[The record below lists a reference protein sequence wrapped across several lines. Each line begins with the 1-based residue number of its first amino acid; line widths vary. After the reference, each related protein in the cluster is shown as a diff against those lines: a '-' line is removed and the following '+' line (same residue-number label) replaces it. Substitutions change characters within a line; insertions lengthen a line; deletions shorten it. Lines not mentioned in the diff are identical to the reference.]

1 MFCSKC
7 GQQNSDNGSF
17 CIQCG
22 QSLQKLPSAP
32 EISGKPVPLF
42 SEESTTRSQHASPS
56 PRTDHKGK
64 AGLIIALAIS
74 GLVLISALLILFL
87 GVIPML
93 NKESGDRASD
103 TTAAESAIVG
113 LWTSKDA
120 ATVLKFK
127 ANGDVTIYTYQ
138 DNIKGTFEYD
148 EKNEEGVISVESGDF
163 KFVLSDDE
171 INIEEAGIF
180 TKVDDQNFD
189 IQEFIDN
196 NTHTTPTTIVQG
208 TTSASFATTTTA
220 AATTAESA
228 TTPYETTPP
237 NVIAPAMVTDEDTT
251 PIIIY
256 AWNNEFQGLI
266 DKYYVP
272 DHAGFTY
279 DYRITESTTYQ
290 TKLDSVLS
298 SGDGAP
304 DIFLVEADY
313 ADKYVNANTSLNIN
327 ELGIDYSELANQF
340 SYTYEFMT
348 DDGGAIKA
356 LSWAVCPSGV
366 FYNRT
371 LATKYLGSDD
381 PADVQKSFA
390 TWDAFMAMAEKINT
404 DSAGKVKAI
413 SGYDD
418 IYRTPNS
425 NDYAT
430 QLMNEGLTFGTTLWS
445 SDWSANMNNSS
456 VLSYWGPMWLAQY
469 CMYFSDESNP
479 NPTTGD
485 WAFCAAPEPSFWG
498 GTWIVASKYDNQKAT
513 TADIMRY
520 FTIDEESMYNMAQDG
535 QFVNNI
541 PVMTAV
547 ADDPA
552 FEVNILGGQ
561 NPFDLMVQEAMD
573 IVVVP

>member
-1 MFCSKC
+1 MFCS
-7 GQQNSDNGSF
+7 
-17 CIQCG
+17 QCG
-22 QSLQKLPSAP
+22 QESPDSSLFCIKCGHPLQRVPAAPSSEP
-32 EISGKPVPLF
+32 HKKKRSGLF
-42 SEESTTRSQHASPS
+42 I
-56 PRTDHKGK
+56 
-64 AGLIIALAIS
+64 GLIAG
-74 GLVLISALLILFL
+74 GLVFIAALLIFIIGLL
-87 GVIPML
+87 PML
-93 NKESGDRASD
+93 NKESGDRGIE
-103 TTAAESAIVG
+103 TTETVAESAIIG
-113 LWTSKDA
+113 LWSSNDE

-127 ANGDVTIYTYQ
+127 ANGDVTIYTNQ
-138 DNIKGTFEYD
+138 NSIKGTFEYD
-148 EKNEEGVISVESGDF
+148 ETKEKGVIAFENGGYNLSYNFSVAQDEL
-163 KFVLSDDE
+163 VLDE
-171 INIEEAGIF
+171 VGSENTGIF
-180 TKVDDQNFD
+180 TKVDDKNFD
-189 IQEFIDN
+189 IQEFINN
-196 NTHTTPTTIVQG
+196 NTHTTPTTTAQE
-208 TTSASFATTTTA
+208 TTTA
-220 AATTAESA
+220 AATAATTAATTTAAA

-237 NVIAPAMVTDEDTT
+237 NVIAPATVTDEDST

-304 DIFLVEADY
+304 DIFLIEADY

-327 ELGIDYSELANQF
+327 ELGIDYSELAYQF
-340 SYTYEFMT
+340 SYTHEFMT